1 MTRVTENDPSIRSF
15 LLSEVLQFVERA
27 RTCPGVRRIALLG
40 SLASTKRD
48 PKDADVL
55 VMVDDDA
62 GLASLAIAGRRL
74 KGRAQGRNKGAD
86 VLLVDT
92 SGNYIGRICHWR
104 ECRPGIRLACDARHC
119 GSRPFLHDDLDDLT
133 LEPALAKAPPV
144 EIWPKIVRRVE
155 LPSDVETLLVRPL
168 ESSRAG

>member
-1 MTRVTENDPSIRSF
+1 VTCVTESDPSIRSF

-62 GLASLAIAGRRL
+62 GLASLAIAARRL
-74 KGRAQGRNKGAD
+74 KGRAQSRNKGAD
-86 VLLVDT
+86 ILLVDT
-92 SGNYIGRICHWR
+92 SARASAWR
-104 ECRPGIRLACDARHC
+104 VTLATAAAV
-119 GSRPFLHDDLDDLT
+119 PFCT
-133 LEPALAKAPPV
+133 T
-144 EIWPKIVRRVE
+144 I
-155 LPSDVETLLVRPL
+155 STT
-168 ESSRAG
+168 

>member
-1 MTRVTENDPSIRSF
+1 MHGG
-15 LLSEVLQFVERA
+15 A
-27 RTCPGVRRIALLG
+27 R
-40 SLASTKRD
+40 D
-48 PKDADVL
+48 
-55 VMVDDDA
+55 
-62 GLASLAIAGRRL
+62 GRRL
-74 KGRAQGRNKGAD
+74 KGRAQSRNKGAD

-119 GSRPFLHDDLDDLT
+119 GSRPFLHNDLDDLT

-168 ESSRAG
+168 ESSRAR